1 VLMNQV
7 SMWYPPTNL
16 SVTGNGLV
24 YHVSINSSFPLS
36 LLKGCRGLITFQHF
50 VVCIITKVCG
60 PKTYTRGAA
69 PTSPRLSN
77 TWLVQDD

>member
-1 VLMNQV
+1 MLEVFEPMGGGISADESSFDV
-7 SMWYPPTNL
+7 VPTHK
-16 SVTGNGLV
+16 LV
-24 YHVSINSSFPLS
+24 YHVSKNSSFPLS

-77 TWLVQDD
+77 T